1 MKLVRKLTLPLAV
14 VCLTWVGVLWWWQRS
29 ARVIGEVDLVVY
41 LGLLPIVLLV
51 LVFALRHA
59 WRVAGVRMSA
69 GLAVSPSSANAVEAT
84 GTSLDDAQKRYAT
97 LRLVH
102 TALVSTGG
110 VQACDLLEAAAD
122 GKPMPA
128 PDNTL
133 VNAAGLPVMCA
144 RLPDALLPWQACRAQ
159 LDTLVLRLGRDD
171 ECWQAWQPDD
181 GLVRA
186 LCALQEP
193 LLAQRQWLLGQAL
206 RHGTTQA
213 SPSAALPIVRLLL
226 GCAAQWSAPEQTLT
240 RHWAEALW
248 NGDDADMASSYTL
261 QILVVPGAGEDLWLK
276 ADQMAYA
283 TQTTSAP
290 VWLLLAATHSDLDQR
305 RIDAMAAAGQLY
317 DAHTNPG
324 GCMPGE
330 AAAAVLIAPLN
341 WSAPSDMAMPPVL
354 LHRPALAQRSKPVE
368 AAGKVDAHMLRATVS
383 QALAAA
389 RLPADQLASLVCD
402 ADQHSQRA
410 TELYGMTI
418 SDLPQLD
425 PLDDMRVLGKV
436 SGNAGCAS
444 LLLVVACAS
453 ASAQTGRK
461 PVLALG
467 MADSRLRLALVIQPD
482 LPEDAAA
489 QAGAAANRTS

>member
-1 MKLVRKLTLPLAV
+1 MKLVRKLTLVIAV
-14 VCLTWVGVLWWWQRS
+14 ACLTWVGVLWWWQRS
-29 ARVIGEVDLVVY
+29 ARAIGEFDIVVY
-41 LGLLPIVLLV
+41 LGLLPIVLLG

-59 WRVAGVRMSA
+59 WRAAGAQLSAAAAVPPRSASAVVA
-69 GLAVSPSSANAVEAT
+69 PS
-84 GTSLDDAQKRYAT
+84 TSSGDVQKRYAT
-97 LRLVH
+97 VRLVH
-102 TALVSTGG
+102 AALVSTGG
-110 VQACDLLEAAAD
+110 ALPSDLVDAAAD
-122 GKPMPA
+122 GKPLPV
-128 PDNTL
+128 PDKIL
-133 VNAAGLPVMCA
+133 VNSDGLPVMCA
-144 RLPDALLPWQACRAQ
+144 RLPDALLPWQACRKR
-159 LDTLVLRLGRDD
+159 LDALTLRLGRDD
-171 ECWQAWQPDD
+171 ERWQSLQPND
-181 GLVRA
+181 GFERA

-193 LLAQRQWLLGQAL
+193 LLAQRQWLLAEAL
-206 RHGTTQA
+206 RHGTDQA
-213 SPSAALPIVRLLL
+213 SSSVGPSTVQLLL
-226 GCAAQWSAPEQTLT
+226 GCAAQWSALEQAFA
-240 RHWAEALW
+240 RHWVEALW
-248 NGDDADMASSYTL
+248 NGDDVAMADAYTL
-261 QILVVPGAGEDLWLK
+261 QTLVVPGTGEDLWLK
-276 ADQMAYA
+276 ADQMAHA
-283 TQTTSAP
+283 TQGSP
-290 VWLLLAATHSDLDQR
+290 IHVWLILAATHSDLDQQR
-305 RIDAMAAAGQLY
+305 VDALAAAGQLY
-317 DAHTNPG
+317 DAHMNPG

-330 AAAAVLIAPLN
+330 AAAAVLIAPWN
-341 WSAPSDMAMPPVL
+341 WSAPSDMATLPVL

-368 AAGKVDAHMLRATVS
+368 AAGKVNAHMLREAVS

-436 SGNAGCAS
+436 TGNAGCAS

-453 ASAQTGRK
+453 ASAQAGRK